1 MASFD
6 FERML
11 RAFEAITFEK
21 DAENS
26 LPDSEPFTGAMEN
39 VGMLFEHL
47 GTGFGFI
54 KKDIETK
61 TAIVREFT
69 MQDPVRNKSLQ
80 DVVERELAEKKA
92 RIKKPPSISRT
103 VLRLMWAT
111 RFLYILMGR
120 IGQAVQPESKMTLRD
135 CVSHA
140 YDTALKANHG
150 FLIQKAAG
158 AAMLL
163 LPDIDTFLTKLKV
176 DKSKRDEYLKRIE
189 DHLGP
194 LVRRMYGYYTE
205 HEIMDL
211 P

>member
-1 MASFD
+1 
-6 FERML
+6 ML
-11 RAFEAITFEK
+11 SAFEVITFEK

-54 KKDIETK
+54 KNDIETK
-61 TAIVREFT
+61 TAIVREST
-69 MQDPVRNKSLQ
+69 KQDPVANKSLQ

-92 RIKKPPSISRT
+92 RVKKPPSISRT
-103 VLRLMWAT
+103 VLRLM
-111 RFLYILMGR
+111 FLYILMGK
-120 IGQAVQPESKMTLRD
+120 IGEAVQPGSKMTLRD

-140 YDTALKANHG
+140 YDTALKPNHG

-194 LVRRMYGYYTE
+194 LVRRMYGYYAE

>member
-1 MASFD
+1 M
-6 FERML
+6 
-11 RAFEAITFEK
+11 
-21 DAENS
+21 
-26 LPDSEPFTGAMEN
+26 
-39 VGMLFEHL
+39 
-47 GTGFGFI
+47 
-54 KKDIETK
+54 
-61 TAIVREFT
+61 
-69 MQDPVRNKSLQ
+69 
-80 DVVERELAEKKA
+80 
-92 RIKKPPSISRT
+92 
-103 VLRLMWAT
+103 VLVCQL